1 MEIKVIRY
9 SDSKGSTLGLLFIDG
24 LFACYTLED
33 QFRAI
38 KEYGKTRIAA
48 GRYPI
53 RLRCFGSH
61 HWKYLKRFGKTFHK
75 GMLQVMNVPLFLDI
89 LIHIGNDADDT
100 AGCLLLGNVANNNQV
115 KNGFIGSSTAAYLRI
130 YPIIRDAL
138 LKGDAVFIT
147 YIDEI

>member
-1 MEIKVIRY
+1 MELKVLRY
-9 SDSKGSTLGLLFIDG
+9 SDSRGSTLGLLFIDG
-24 LFACYTLED
+24 FFACYTLED
-33 QFRAI
+33 EYKAV

-48 GRYPI
+48 GRYLI
-53 RLRCFGSH
+53 QLRCFGGH
-61 HWKYLKRFGKTFHK
+61 HWKYLKRFGAAFHK
-75 GMLQVMNVPLFLDI
+75 GMLQVMNVPLFSDI

-115 KNGFIGSSTAAYLRI
+115 KHGFIGSSTAAYLRI

-138 LKGDAVFIT
+138 LKGESVYIT